1 MQKRFKISNRWV
13 GGQDDPCF
21 IIAEAGSNHNRDF
34 ETAKKLID
42 VAKETGVDAVKF
54 QTYSAETLYPK
65 NKEPLRLIGE
75 TVKPFDVIKAIEL
88 PREWQKPLAQYAKLK
103 GLYFMSTPF
112 DKEAIDQ
119 LAPLTPAIKWASPE
133 LIDRPLLEYAAK
145 KKKPLIVSTGFYSLQ
160 EVKEALQ
167 WIKKTGNNQV
177 ALLQCTALYPTRP
190 EDVNLR
196 AMLLMQKMF
205 NVPIGLSDHTMSTVI
220 PAAAV
225 AVGARIIEK
234 HFTLSRKSQGPDHPF
249 ALEPNELKEMV
260 NNIRNVEKS
269 LGNGIKKPVKKETV
283 KEKLITR
290 GIMATQPIKKG
301 EKLSVKNI
309 ITLRTGHGYI
319 LPSEFYDVL
328 GKKASKDIAKYQPI
342 AKRDLE
348 KS

>member
-1 MQKRFKISNRWV
+1 MNIKKRFKISNTWV
-13 GGQDDPCF
+13 GGQQDSCF

-42 VAKETGVDAVKF
+42 VAKDAGADAVKF

-88 PREWQKPLAQYAKLK
+88 PREWHKPLAQYAKSK

-119 LAPLTPAIKWASPE
+119 LAPLMPAIKWASPE

-145 KKKPLIVSTGFYSLQ
+145 KKKPLIIYTGFYSLK

-167 WIKKTGNNQV
+167 WIEKTGNNQV
-177 ALLQCTALYPTRP
+177 TLLQCTALYPTKF

-196 AMLLMQKMF
+196 AMMTMQKKF
-205 NVPIGLSDHTMSTVI
+205 GLSVGLSDHTMSTVI

-225 AVGARIIEK
+225 AMGARVIEK
-234 HFTLSRKSQGPDHPF
+234 HFTLSRKSKGPDHSF
-249 ALEPNELKEMV
+249 ALEPDELKEMV
-260 NNIRNVEKS
+260 DNIRDVEKS
-269 LGNGIKKPVKKETV
+269 LGNGIKKPVPKESA

-290 GIMATQPIKKG
+290 GIMAT
-301 EKLSVKNI
+301 
-309 ITLRTGHGYI
+309 
-319 LPSEFYDVL
+319 
-328 GKKASKDIAKYQPI
+328 
-342 AKRDLE
+342 RDLE
-348 KS
+348 KGKKITPEDITTKRVGEGAILPKYYKHILGRKLIINVKTDQKITWEMI